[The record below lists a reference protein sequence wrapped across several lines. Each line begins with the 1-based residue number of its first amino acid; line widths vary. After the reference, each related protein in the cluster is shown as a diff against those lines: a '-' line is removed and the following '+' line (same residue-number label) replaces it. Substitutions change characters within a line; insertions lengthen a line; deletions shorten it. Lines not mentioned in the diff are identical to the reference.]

1 MAYDTTEAVAKFLS
15 GFQMKIT
22 NRERDTVAPDYYVKY
37 LLTLSKGGKDFSTT
51 FVSDPRAFGEPTV
64 TQVFSALADD
74 ALTLRKYSTDEFVD
88 KLYAQGVKP
97 SAALRA
103 YDSCKETNLWMQ
115 DELYLSGWEIEEI
128 SKTLTKH
135 EDEVNALVEKAAS
148 ERAERYAYDH
158 PKLPKGF
165 VTIEQL
171 QGDLDLGDLRDE
183 VEDFDFDGDLTEAF
197 SETADYK
204 VDDNYHA
211 LLSWLPDHTEWLE
224 QAEFDGLL
232 EGCKGDIYKMVQMA
246 QYECFKSD
254 LYDHREDICRY
265 GTLDQLRDMG
275 VYAIRESLADEILND
290 LSYDE
295 DYAPTDDAKDTIMG
309 AVSAAFEEQS
319 FGCPSEE
326 YEKEEGA
333 LPHDF
338 TTGKWR
344 VHLIYPGERYGLDGC
359 LTYELNVYSG
369 APAAAHRASYSL
381 VEFYD
386 TSQDAARF
394 PGGQFVSRYYMTDL
408 LEDDS
413 IAVSIDTMLKNGNQF
428 SLDGGIPAWTV
439 EGDDLAK
446 VNDFLKKSCM
456 EFCGSLPGDEKDE
469 DGYSLTGEAKDATA
483 SRNGLSRN
491 QMGIEEKAAECKEAA
506 TVLANGNAL

>member
-1 MAYDTTEAVAKFLS
+1 MPKPVRPFPLISYYWEPSIGFRWKGTRYGIRHYEAVAKFLS

-37 LLTLSKGGKDFSTT
+37 SLTLSKGGKDFSTT

-88 KLYAQGVKP
+88 RLYAQGVKP

-135 EDEVNALVEKAAS
+135 EDEGLTAMGKHYE
-148 ERAERYAYDH
+148 
-158 PKLPKGF
+158 
-165 VTIEQL
+165 
-171 QGDLDLGDLRDE
+171 LGDE
-183 VEDFDFDGDLTEAF
+183 NQFV
-197 SETADYK
+197 
-204 VDDNYHA
+204 H
-211 LLSWLPDHTEWLE
+211 
-224 QAEFDGLL
+224 
-232 EGCKGDIYKMVQMA
+232 
-246 QYECFKSD
+246 D
-254 LYDHREDICRY
+254 LYNSPELCATPRY
-265 GTLDQLRDMG
+265 
-275 VYAIRESLADEILND
+275 V
-290 LSYDE
+290 
-295 DYAPTDDAKDTIMG
+295 
-309 AVSAAFEEQS
+309 EQS

-369 APAAAHRASYSL
+369 APAAAHRASYPL

-408 LEDDS
+408 LEDNS

-456 EFCGSLPGDEKDE
+456 EFCGSLPGDDRGE
-469 DGYSLTGEAKDATA
+469 DGYSLTGEARDAAT
-483 SRNGLSRN
+483 SRNGLNENRKSVAEMI
-491 QMGIEEKAAECKEAA
+491 QECFDSIEN
-506 TVLANGNAL
+506 NGDAI

>member
-22 NRERDTVAPDYYVKY
+22 KRERDTVAPDYYVKY

-135 EDEVNALVEKAAS
+135 EDEVNTLVEKAAS
-148 ERAERYAYDH
+148 ERAARYAYDH

-183 VEDFDFDGDLTEAF
+183 VEDFDFD
-197 SETADYK
+197 
-204 VDDNYHA
+204 
-211 LLSWLPDHTEWLE
+211 
-224 QAEFDGLL
+224 
-232 EGCKGDIYKMVQMA
+232 
-246 QYECFKSD
+246 
-254 LYDHREDICRY
+254 

-309 AVSAAFEEQS
+309 AVSAAFEERYGEDFAEIATD
-319 FGCPSEE
+319 FGQDIDDIAGRANPCILSVDTVRAVNEKGYDAVFAEQWKAELSECDIDPE
-326 YEKEEGA
+326 AVSVDSEA
-333 LPHDF
+333 HDMEN
-338 TTGKWR
+338 GR
-344 VHLIYPGERYGLDGC
+344 DGLDG
-359 LTYELNVYSG
+359 N
-369 APAAAHRASYSL
+369 AP
-381 VEFYD
+381 
-386 TSQDAARF
+386 
-394 PGGQFVSRYYMTDL
+394 
-408 LEDDS
+408 
-413 IAVSIDTMLKNGNQF
+413 
-428 SLDGGIPAWTV
+428 
-439 EGDDLAK
+439 
-446 VNDFLKKSCM
+446 
-456 EFCGSLPGDEKDE
+456 EKDAPE
-469 DGYSLTGEAKDATA
+469 KDDRDAQPPVDTDN
-483 SRNGLSRN
+483 R
-491 QMGIEEKAAECKEAA
+491 
-506 TVLANGNAL
+506 